1 LDLLRERRLAHELAT
16 GRTPASSND
25 YAVTTSQDKPKRAA
39 YGAAASAKAQ
49 SDAKT
54 VYSEMVD
61 KIVQKIDAKKDKAS
75 IEKYIKDTIADSTHD
90 AATFEKMATKSTQS
104 KPYSEKVQKEYITMT
119 YARKNTDL
127 LAEWTADAEN
137 MEQDAFED
145 KLEEIEALKKTAMA
159 DYRTTMEVLADKKL
173 FFETNLKQK
182 AFRKDVFKLI
192 LAVSHDIARSEADAR
207 IARLTRQ
214 DSQDGAAQASD
225 SESASAE
232 DEEEDEDD
240 DNDK

>member
-1 LDLLRERRLAHELAT
+1 
-16 GRTPASSND
+16 
-25 YAVTTSQDKPKRAA
+25 
-39 YGAAASAKAQ
+39 
-49 SDAKT
+49 
-54 VYSEMVD
+54 
-61 KIVQKIDAKKDKAS
+61 
-75 IEKYIKDTIADSTHD
+75 
-90 AATFEKMATKSTQS
+90 
-104 KPYSEKVQKEYITMT
+104 MT

-127 LAEWTADAEN
+127 LAEWIADAEN

-232 DEEEDEDD
+232 EDEEDD
-240 DNDK
+240 DDDNK

>member
-1 LDLLRERRLAHELAT
+1 MRERRLAHELAT

-104 KPYSEKVQKEYITMT
+104 KPYSEKIQKEYITMT
-119 YARKNTDL
+119 FARKNTDL

-137 MEQDAFED
+137 IDQDAFEE
-145 KLEEIEALKKTAMA
+145 KLDEIEALKKTAMA
-159 DYRTTMEVLADKKL
+159 DYKTTMEVLADKKL

-192 LAVSHDIARSEADAR
+192 LAVSHNIARTEQDAR

-214 DSQDGAAQASD
+214 DSQDVNNQSSSS
-225 SESASAE
+225 SES
-232 DEEEDEDD
+232 EEEQADEDD
-240 DNDK
+240 DDDNK